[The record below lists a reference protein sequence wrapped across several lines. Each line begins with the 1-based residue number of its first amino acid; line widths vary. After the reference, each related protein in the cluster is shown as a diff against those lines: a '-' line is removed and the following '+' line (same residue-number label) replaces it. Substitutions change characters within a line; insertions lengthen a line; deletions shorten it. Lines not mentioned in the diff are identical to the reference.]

1 MNTVVSRAALAT
13 AMAVSC
19 ALMGLT
25 PAKAVTLV
33 NYNLSSPHNTNPG
46 NTEVFTPTTGPA
58 AATITAKGFSYT
70 GSLLS
75 NPFSSTAI
83 NLYNK
88 YTSGDATETG
98 LGINSDPTGNHE
110 IYTGTLIR
118 IDVTTAIANNV
129 GSFFFTMGSTTQG
142 EAWSVYG
149 SNSPNSGLVS
159 LYSNQTGQ
167 SVTDPLSLYDYYY
180 FAYTG
185 PALTYGYHW
194 VNGHYVKYVTST
206 CGGCNVLLT
215 SFGGITNST
224 SLTTPL
230 PSALTLFVSGLG
242 ALGLFGWRRK
252 RKAVATAA

>member
-1 MNTVVSRAALAT
+1 MKTVMSRAALAT
-13 AMAVSC
+13 ALAFSC
-19 ALMGLT
+19 AVMGLT

-33 NYNLSSPHNTNPG
+33 NYDLSSPHNTNPG

-58 AATITAKGFSYT
+58 AATITAAGFSYT

-98 LGINSDPTGNHE
+98 LGIHSDPTGNNE

-118 IDVTTAIANNV
+118 IDVTTAIANSV
-129 GSFFFTMGSTTQG
+129 GGFFFTMGSTTQG

-149 SNSPNSGLVS
+149 SNSANSGLVS
-159 LYSNQTGQ
+159 LYSHNTGQ
-167 SVTDPLSLYDYYY
+167 SVAHTLSLYDYYY
-180 FAYTG
+180 FVYTG
-185 PALTYGYHW
+185 PARIW
-194 VNGHYVKYVTST
+194 NST

-224 SLTTPL
+224 DLTTPL
-230 PSALTLFVSGLG
+230 PGALPLFASGLG

-252 RKAVATAA
+252 RKAIASRAA